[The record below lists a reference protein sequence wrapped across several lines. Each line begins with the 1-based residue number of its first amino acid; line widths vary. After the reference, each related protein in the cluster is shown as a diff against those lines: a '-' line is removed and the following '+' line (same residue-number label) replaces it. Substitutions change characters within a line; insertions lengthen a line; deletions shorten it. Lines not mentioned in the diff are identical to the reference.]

1 MILQKLFFYPD
12 LVLKNVLSISYQSYR
27 PQLYN
32 GSVNDP
38 ASRYHVCLQDCS
50 VSECVC
56 VHFAGSLTTLYR
68 LLYIY
73 ICLCVN
79 ISGHACGLVFVC
91 TSMWMCVGEMWVC
104 VWVSY
109 CGLILRGGSTGG
121 GIWNTGSLRSAWK
134 KPQIKWRTFTA
145 AAPLHCPATGQG
157 WALAVNNTHLTLSLS
172 LSPSCSLSSCPLWR
186 CVADPSLSSLEQKAL

>member
-56 VHFAGSLTTLYR
+56 VHFAGSWTTLYR
-68 LLYIY
+68 LVYIY

-145 AAPLHCPATGQG
+145 LLRSTALQPAKVGP
-157 WALAVNNTHLTLSLS
+157 WLLTTLTSLS
-172 LSPSCSLSSCPLWR
+172 HSLFLPLAPFPHVP
-186 CVADPSLSSLEQKAL
+186 CGVV

>member
-1 MILQKLFFYPD
+1 MILQKLLFYPD

-56 VHFAGSLTTLYR
+56 VHFAGSWTTLYR
-68 LLYIY
+68 LVYIY

-104 VWVSY
+104 VCECRTVGWFWGEALLEEES
-109 CGLILRGGSTGG
+109 GTLAPWGALGKNLRSNGEH
-121 GIWNTGSLRSAWK
+121 SLRCS
-134 KPQIKWRTFTA
+134 
-145 AAPLHCPATGQG
+145 APLPCNRPRLGPG
-157 WALAVNNTHLTLSLS
+157 
-172 LSPSCSLSSCPLWR
+172 C
-186 CVADPSLSSLEQKAL
+186 